1 MTRPELALAGAPGGD
16 LLEEADGEE
25 MTQMIDARIIGRVT
39 IPLMELAELAMVVAA
54 ELVVPAFVAGV
65 VDVRRHVGGALGG
78 EQGIVVDG
86 ARPGS
91 MHLFPHGDLQR
102 LVARGV

>member
-1 MTRPELALAGAPGGD
+1 
-16 LLEEADGEE
+16 
-25 MTQMIDARIIGRVT
+25 
-39 IPLMELAELAMVVAA
+39 
-54 ELVVPAFVAGV
+54 
-65 VDVRRHVGGALGG
+65 VRRHVGGALGG

-91 MHLFPHGDLQR
+91 VHLFPHGDLQR